1 MQSVYENFSV
11 IYKKIFE
18 TYQMQINSYLLNYN
32 SWKYLFLLTGFAV
45 LTTFAINYLF
55 LTEGLYYQSYGV
67 QLAAKR
73 IAKMI
78 EVSQKWQWLGYVFVP
93 IVVFI
98 RVCFTA
104 TCLYIGCFI
113 AELRINFG
121 KLFKVAILA
130 DFVFVLAG
138 ITKLVVIV
146 FFKNIGTITDLKFQP
161 LSLLELFDRKSVD
174 TLFFYPLSLI
184 SVFELFY
191 WLVLAG
197 LLSSVINQTF
207 GKSLKTVASS
217 YGIGL
222 LLWVLFV
229 MFLTVNLT

>member
-1 MQSVYENFSV
+1 MNE
-11 IYKKIFE
+11 
-18 TYQMQINSYLLNYN
+18 YLLKYN
-32 SWKYLFLLTGFAV
+32 GWKYFFLLSVFAI
-45 LTTFAINYLF
+45 LITFAINFLF
-55 LTEGLYYQSYGV
+55 VSDVLYYQSYGE
-67 QLAAKR
+67 QLAAGR

-78 EVSQKWQWLGYVFVP
+78 EATQKWQWLGYIFVP

-121 KLFKVAILA
+121 KLFKVALLA

-138 ITKLVVIV
+138 ITKLVIMI
-146 FFKNIGTITDLKFQP
+146 FFKDISTISDLQFQP
-161 LSLLELFDRKSVD
+161 LSLLELFDRKAVD
-174 TLFFYPLSLI
+174 TLLIYPFSLI
-184 SVFELFY
+184 SIFELLY
-191 WLVLAG
+191 WLALAW
-197 LLSSVINQTF
+197 LLSGVIEKPF
-207 GKSLKTVASS
+207 GNSLKTVASS